1 MAQKKIGMSIDEA
14 LNERWNEVAKK
25 HDLSKSG
32 MVEEYLMTILPILE
46 AETPN
51 KMMARAMKKMSE
63 EIDTT
68 ATLFDNMKHDESLKE
83 YKENK
88 RGLNENE

>member
-1 MAQKKIGMSIDEA
+1 MQKRVTITVDEN
-14 LNERWNEVAKK
+14 LNTRWNKVAKK

-32 MVEEYLMTILPILE
+32 MVEEYLETILTILE

-51 KMMARAMKKMSE
+51 KMMAKAMKKMAE

-68 ATLFDNMKHDESLKE
+68 ATLFDNMKHDESVEK
-83 YKENK
+83 YKQNK
-88 RGLNENE
+88 KGD